1 MLLFTDIY
9 KITLQY
15 LERFVNTVLL
25 YFQHIFYHY
34 FSRVAQVFKLF
45 QRLGAR
51 LAQSLVI
58 A

>member
-1 MLLFTDIY
+1 MVMLLFTDIY

-25 YFQHIFYHY
+25 DFQHIFYHY

-45 QRLGAR
+45 
-51 LAQSLVI
+51 
-58 A
+58 